1 MGPLNPGFW
10 NLLQASKLGCIEG
23 EIMTDVGLFYFGI
36 AAFSLMACGIFL
48 TVREFKSMNSDH
60 ESFEEPSEG
69 RTYGSNDEFR
79 YAPGN
84 PPAN

>member
-36 AAFSLMACGIFL
+36 AAFSLMAGGIFL
-48 TVREFKSMNSDH
+48 TVREFKSMNSEH
-60 ESFEEPSEG
+60 EQSEEHSEG
-69 RTYGSNDEFR
+69 RTYGPNDEFR